1 MRKIIYGLMLL
12 ILGVNCSSWANGD
25 HTEIQELVIVSSVL
39 GEKRNLVVYLPAGY
53 QKNQQRFPVLYLTD
67 GDIQGPHTAGTL
79 DYLAK
84 FDQTPKMIVVGIV
97 NSPQTRE
104 RDLTVTSTEQQP
116 VQQTEQ
122 QSEQQLAN
130 ADRFLAFVEQEVI
143 PFVKKRYRTL
153 DYQALS
159 GTSHGGQFAINALV
173 KRPGLFDGII
183 AISPSLYW
191 DKAQMLVLTKLALK
205 REQLQGRL
213 YVSIADEES
222 TMTEPFQKFV
232 ALTQRYPSE
241 KLVVAS
247 QIFGTETHN
256 TTVLQGQYYGLKHL
270 FSGWGIP
277 ETPQTLADL
286 QSIFE
291 RRSKLLNTPFVIPED
306 RAAGFGQWL
315 QYLNRQEDALALLQ
329 WNRKTY
335 PQSLNAHTALINAYV
350 HFKLTDDAK
359 SALEEAKKSVHG
371 LSAEQKQQLEGLI

>member
-1 MRKIIYGLMLL
+1 MRKIIYGFMLL
-12 ILGVNCSSWANGD
+12 IIGVNWSAWATGNY
-25 HTEIQELVIVSSVL
+25 TEVQELVMESSVL

-53 QKNQQRFPVLYLTD
+53 QNNQQRFPVLYLTD
-67 GDIQGPHTAGTL
+67 GDIHGPHTAGTL

-84 FDQTPKMIVVGIV
+84 FDQTPHMIVVGIV
-97 NSPQTRE
+97 NPPQTRE
-104 RDLTVTSTEQQP
+104 RDLTVTSTEQQ
-116 VQQTEQ
+116 TA
-122 QSEQQLAN
+122 QQLAN

-173 KRPGLFDGII
+173 KRPGLFHGVV

-191 DKAQMLVLTKLALK
+191 DKAQMLALTELALK
-205 REQLQGRL
+205 SDQLQGRL
-213 YVSIADEES
+213 YLSIANEES

-232 ALTQRYPSE
+232 ELTQRYPSE
-241 KLVVAS
+241 TLVVTS

-277 ETPQTLADL
+277 ETPQTLVDL
-286 QSIFE
+286 QTIFE

-306 RAAGFGQWL
+306 RAAGYGQWL
-315 QYLNRQEDALALLQ
+315 QYLNRQEDALTLLQ

-335 PQSLNAHTALINAYV
+335 PQSLNAHTALIKAYL

-359 SALEEAKKSVHG
+359 SALEEAKKSIHG
-371 LSAEQKQQLEGLI
+371 LSTAQKQELEGLLI